1 MSARRKRDR
10 VKSEGRKVED
20 EGLRPVA
27 HAEVGDRRVHLRE
40 ARGEGGFFAD
50 HVNPV

>member
-1 MSARRKRDR
+1 MRARRKGDR

-27 HAEVGDRRVHLRE
+27 YTEIGERRVCLRE
-40 ARGEGGFFAD
+40 AR
-50 HVNPV
+50 